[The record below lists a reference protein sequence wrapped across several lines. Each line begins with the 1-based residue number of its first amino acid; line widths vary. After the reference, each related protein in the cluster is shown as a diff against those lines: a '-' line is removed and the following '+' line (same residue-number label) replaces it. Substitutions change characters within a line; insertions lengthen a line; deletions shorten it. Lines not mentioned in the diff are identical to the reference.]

1 MQPGNSSALRLFV
14 FQGRLSSSLY
24 NLAERTGPRCL
35 PLLTPRVAK
44 HGFSSSQTRYSK
56 QGNSPRIPLRLMPLG
71 GSITY
76 GIGSSTGNGYRE
88 KLNDIL
94 AARGH
99 QTTIVGS
106 RKSGTM
112 ANNDNEGWRGYRIDQ
127 IHEKA
132 VKSAARYLPNLFTV
146 NAGAN
151 DCLQDYEIQTVG
163 VRLEALVEELWEIAS
178 PGATVVL
185 STLVV
190 AVEDGMNSRVLR
202 VNEQI
207 RDLVERKVAD
217 GKRIVLADLYSPRG
231 PQVGD
236 LVDDGIHPSDEGYV
250 KIAEIWAD
258 SIGQAARTGMLQHP
272 LAGRN
277 RRN

>member
-1 MQPGNSSALRLFV
+1 
-14 FQGRLSSSLY
+14 
-24 NLAERTGPRCL
+24 
-35 PLLTPRVAK
+35 
-44 HGFSSSQTRYSK
+44 
-56 QGNSPRIPLRLMPLG
+56 MPLG

-132 VKSAARYLPNLFTV
+132 VKSAARYLPNLFAV

-163 VRLEALVEELWEIAS
+163 VRLEALVEELWEVAS

-236 LVDDGIHPSDEGYV
+236 LVDDGIHPGDDGYV

-258 SIGQAARTGMLQHP
+258 SIEQAARTGMLQHP
-272 LAGRN
+272 LAERN

>member
-1 MQPGNSSALRLFV
+1 
-14 FQGRLSSSLY
+14 
-24 NLAERTGPRCL
+24 
-35 PLLTPRVAK
+35 
-44 HGFSSSQTRYSK
+44 
-56 QGNSPRIPLRLMPLG
+56 MPLG

-76 GIGSSTGNGYRE
+76 GIGSSTGNGYRNE
-88 KLNDIL
+88 LKDIL
-94 AARGH
+94 LSRGH
-99 QTTIVGS
+99 QTILVGT

-132 VKSAARYLPNLFTV
+132 ERSAARYKPNVFTV

-151 DCLQDYEIQTVG
+151 DCLQDYEIQAVG
-163 VRLEALVEELWEIAS
+163 LRLEALIGDLWRIAS

-190 AVEDGMNSRVLR
+190 AAEEEMNSRVLR
-202 VNEQI
+202 VNDQI
-207 RDLVERKVAD
+207 RDLVERMGA
-217 GKRIVLADLYSPRG
+217 GNRRIVLADLYSPRG

-236 LVDDGIHPSDEGYV
+236 LVDDGIHPGDEGYV

-258 SIGQAARTGMLQHP
+258 SIEEAARTGLLQP
-272 LAGRN
+272 PQAVSN
-277 RRN
+277 RRDCV